1 MKQHLV
7 RGFRFGITG
16 LANTGIHALVAVL
29 CLEGFFL
36 GVPALVAGPVV
47 ANGVAFVVA
56 TVFSYVVNTV
66 WSFSTDMNR
75 RNFQRFI
82 VVAVIGL
89 LAAMG
94 LARLAGMVGLPPL
107 CSVVLV
113 VCVMPFVNFGLH
125 SLWTYR

>member
-1 MKQHLV
+1 MLGAVTVLLV
-7 RGFRFGITG
+7 GWLT
-16 LANTGIHALVAVL
+16 VA
-29 CLEGFFL
+29 
-36 GVPALVAGPVV
+36 PVV

-94 LARLAGMVGLPPL
+94 LARLAEMIGLPPL
-107 CSVVLV
+107 
-113 VCVMPFVNFGLH
+113 G
-125 SLWTYR
+125 

>member
-1 MKQHLV
+1 MRHHLV

-36 GVPALVAGPVV
+36 GVTWLVAGPVV

-56 TVFSYVVNTV
+56 TVFSYVVNTL
-66 WSFSTDMNR
+66 WSFSTKMNR
-75 RNFQRFI
+75 RNLQRFL
-82 VVAVIGL
+82 VVSVIGL
-89 LAAMG
+89 LAAMA
-94 LARLAGMVGLPPL
+94 LAQLAEWMSLPPL
-107 CSVVLV
+107 GSVVLV

-125 SLWTYR
+125 AFWTYR

>member
-1 MKQHLV
+1 V
-7 RGFRFGITG
+7 GSG

-36 GVPALVAGPVV
+36 GVPWLVAGPVV

-66 WSFSTDMNR
+66 WSFSTSINR
-75 RNFQRFI
+75 KNFQRFV

-89 LAAMG
+89 VAAMG
-94 LARLAGMVGLPPL
+94 LARLAELIGLPPL
-107 CSVVLV
+107 GGVVLV
-113 VCVMPFVNFGLH
+113 ICVMPLVNFGLH

>member
-16 LANTGIHALVAVL
+16 VANTGIHALVAVL

-36 GVPALVAGPVV
+36 GVPWLVTGPVV
-47 ANGVAFVVA
+47 ANGTAFVVA

-94 LARLAGMVGLPPL
+94 LARLAEMVGLPPL
-107 CSVVLV
+107 GSVVLV

>member
-16 LANTGIHALVAVL
+16 VANTGIHALVAVL
-29 CLEGFFL
+29 CLEGFCL
-36 GVPALVAGPVV
+36 GVPWLVAGPVV

-89 LAAMG
+89 FAAMG
-94 LARLAGMVGLPPL
+94 LARLAEMIGLPPL
-107 CSVVLV
+107 GSVVLV